1 MRTETRQKQVKNCV
15 CALLVVGILI
25 SGISIPNVAQASTV
39 EKNEELIIYGF
50 DQNPGQIE
58 LVDPIIPMVRSNQ
71 TQSGGSTYKYVSK
84 QVVKLSGI
92 NTLYQALLAGGLTAV
107 PMGPPVARAM
117 ITTGLS
123 SNFKGYKYM
132 RQTIYK
138 KSDKKY
144 YYYKVIDEFTNNKST
159 WKGPVT
165 TSYQKV
171 RK

>member
-1 MRTETRQKQVKNCV
+1 MKKHLVIALTASLVFVNLAPIASSANSEASVAAEENVSNINTGLDITEPPRM
-15 CALLVVGILI
+15 IL
-25 SGISIPNVAQASTV
+25 
-39 EKNEELIIYGF
+39 F
-50 DQNPGQIE
+50 
-58 LVDPIIPMVRSNQ
+58 SNQ
-71 TQSGGSTYKYVSK
+71 TESGGSTYKYVSK
-84 QVVKLSGI
+84 QVVNLSGI
-92 NTLYQALLAGGLTAV
+92 NTLYQALLAGGLAAV
-107 PMGPPVARAM
+107 PMGHPVARAM
-117 ITTGLS
+117 VTTGLS

-138 KSDKKY
+138 KSDKSY